1 MSNDEGMGY
10 EMTGVGDSLWDW
22 ITGFYGGL
30 SLIFLAL
37 IIVGIVLLVRDIR
50 VSSEAGPTGD
60 SPTAGNRRGEVTGK
74 AAHPRGNDT
83 G

>member
-10 EMTGVGDSLWDW
+10 GMTGVGDSLWDW
-22 ITGFYGGL
+22 ITSFYGGL
-30 SLIFLAL
+30 SLFFLAL

-50 VSSEAGPTGD
+50 LSCEAGPTGD
-60 SPTAGNRRGEVTGK
+60 STTAGNRRGEVTGK
-74 AAHPRGNDT
+74 AVHPRGNDT

>member
-1 MSNDEGMGY
+1 
-10 EMTGVGDSLWDW
+10 
-22 ITGFYGGL
+22 
-30 SLIFLAL
+30 L

-50 VSSEAGPTGD
+50 VSSEAGLTGD

-74 AAHPRGNDT
+74 AAPPGGNDT

>member
-1 MSNDEGMGY
+1 MLNDEGMGY
-10 EMTGVGDSLWDW
+10 EMTGVGDSLSDR
-22 ITGFYGGL
+22 ITGFYGGS

-50 VSSEAGPTGD
+50 VSSEAGLTGD
-60 SPTAGNRRGEVTGK
+60 SPTASNRRGEVTGK
-74 AAHPRGNDT
+74 AAPPGGNDT

>member
-10 EMTGVGDSLWDW
+10 GMTGVGDSLWDW

-50 VSSEAGPTGD
+50 VSSEAGLTGD
-60 SPTAGNRRGEVTGK
+60 SPTASNRRDEVTSK
-74 AAHPRGNDT
+74 AAPPRGNDT